1 MSWNI
6 FSSLFCIL
14 KMKWT
19 RVMSWVK
26 WGHKTRKNNNYAPRT
41 LIELFSTIQKSLTAT
56 ATFDPQKTLD
66 FGSLFYGG
74 KNAHCGATLSR
85 RTFFWDSLAS
95 VVALLSVLH
104 AGPFSRENVAVWQGK
119 HHRRGWKGNL
129 NMQRGR

>member
-1 MSWNI
+1 
-6 FSSLFCIL
+6 
-14 KMKWT
+14 MKWT
-19 RVMSWVK
+19 QVSWVK

-95 VVALLSVLH
+95 VVALLSVLLDH
-104 AGPFSRENVAVWQGK
+104 FLVKMSRFDRENIIEGD
-119 HHRRGWKGNL
+119 
-129 NMQRGR
+129 GRET